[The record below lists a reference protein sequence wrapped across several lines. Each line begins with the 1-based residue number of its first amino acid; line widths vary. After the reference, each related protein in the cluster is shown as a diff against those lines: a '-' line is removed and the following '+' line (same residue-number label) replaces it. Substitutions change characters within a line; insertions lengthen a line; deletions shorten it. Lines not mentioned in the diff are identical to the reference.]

1 MLKNPRWMMFADRGL
16 IRLDQPTG
24 TPTPTPTPIPTPPA
38 PTGGTFTQEDLNRI
52 AAAEADKG
60 ERRGKQAAAEEAAK
74 TLGVSVEEAARIIK
88 AHQEAEAAAMSEAQ
102 RLEAAA
108 KATQAAAEADRA
120 AAKLELHAAR
130 VERALTTAGVDEKA
144 IAAVNVPGITVDSTP
159 EEIKAAVDKL
169 KVDVPSLFTG
179 VVVPPNADPQRPG
192 QPLGAPATGTLGG
205 EGIKRFEQRF
215 PDKPKA

>member
-169 KVDVPSLFTG
+169 K
-179 VVVPPNADPQRPG
+179 
-192 QPLGAPATGTLGG
+192 
-205 EGIKRFEQRF
+205 
-215 PDKPKA
+215 